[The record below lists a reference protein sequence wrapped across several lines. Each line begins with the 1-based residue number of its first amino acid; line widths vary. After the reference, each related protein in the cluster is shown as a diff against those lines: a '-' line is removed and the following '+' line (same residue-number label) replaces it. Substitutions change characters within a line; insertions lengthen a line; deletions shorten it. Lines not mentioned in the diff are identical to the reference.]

1 MSTHKPT
8 DLGELLNMAFG
19 LYKEGWYRQLA
30 EAGFDDMGS
39 SFCYVF
45 RFLKAEPASL
55 RALADHLDITPQGAL
70 KLVNEM
76 EGKGYVERQ
85 DDPTDGRSKRLVLTP
100 RALQALVAAR
110 RFHER
115 FERDLAKRVGQ
126 PCADAARRALENIVA
141 QHEGERPPGMRPL

>member
-1 MSTHKPT
+1 
-8 DLGELLNMAFG
+8 
-19 LYKEGWYRQLA
+19 
-30 EAGFDDMGS
+30 MGS

-76 EGKGYVERQ
+76 EAKGLRRAAGRPR
-85 DDPTDGRSKRLVLTP
+85 PTGAANGWCSRPVP
-100 RALQALVAAR
+100 WQALVAAR

-141 QHEGERPPGMRPL
+141 QHPGDRPPGMRPL

>member
-1 MSTHKPT
+1 M
-8 DLGELLNMAFG
+8 
-19 LYKEGWYRQLA
+19 
-30 EAGFDDMGS
+30 
-39 SFCYVF
+39 
-45 RFLKAEPASL
+45 KAEPASL

-76 EGKGYVERQ
+76 EEKGYIERQ
-85 DDPTDGRSKRLVLTP
+85 DDPTDGRSKRLVLTT
-100 RALQALVAAR
+100 RAVQALVAAR

-141 QHEGERPPGMRPL
+141 QHQGERPPGMRPL